1 MARGAQR
8 LRIIALR
15 WVELVFLMGARNK
28 EILRF
33 SARGVQRLRIIDLRL
48 VKLVFLRGEART

>member
-28 EILRF
+28 EILKF
-33 SARGVQRLRIIDLRL
+33 SARGVQRLRNIDLRF
-48 VKLVFLRGEART
+48 V